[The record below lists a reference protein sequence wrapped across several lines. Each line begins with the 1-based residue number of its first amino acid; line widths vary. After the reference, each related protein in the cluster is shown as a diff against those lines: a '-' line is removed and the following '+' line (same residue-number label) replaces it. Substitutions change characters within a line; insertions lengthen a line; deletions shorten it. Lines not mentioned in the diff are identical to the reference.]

1 MTLKN
6 IVKNLNKTGHNITYR
21 VRTDGGIVVT
31 SVDGMKTKIVEGNRI
46 VRNLANTPISQKR
59 FTQTQRNITEKIIKP
74 VINTRISNT
83 LHYAQRLLKNSNVK
97 MKLTTKRLRENIDL
111 VGEEE
116 AYNHINRI
124 KRYLQGYA
132 YEENVGNLKNII
144 KHDFRKS
151 DLRNKIIDR
160 IEKNKEKFK
169 ERDLQEILELQY
181 NRNKTMTRHQ
191 VLEAISKFLDEK
203 KYKE

>member
-132 YEENVGNLKNII
+132 YEENVDNLKNII

>member
-21 VRTDGGIVVT
+21 VRTDGGIIVT
-31 SVDGMKTKIVEGNRI
+31 SVDGIKTKIVEGNRI

-59 FTQTQRNITEKIIKP
+59 FTQTQRNISEKIIKP
-74 VINTRISNT
+74 AIDTKISNT

-132 YEENVGNLKNII
+132 YEENVDNLKNII

>member
-31 SVDGMKTKIVEGNRI
+31 SVDGIKTKIVEGNRI

-74 VINTRISNT
+74 TIDKKITNT
-83 LHYAQRLLKNSNVK
+83 LHYAQRLLKESNVK
-97 MKLTTKRLRENIDL
+97 MHLTTKRLREHINL

-116 AYNHINRI
+116 AFNHITRI

-132 YEENVGNLKNII
+132 YEENVDNLKDII
-144 KHDFRKS
+144 EHDFRKS
-151 DLRNKIIDR
+151 KLRDKIIDR
-160 IEKNKEKFK
+160 IENNKENFK

-191 VLEAISKFLDEK
+191 ILEAISNFLDEK